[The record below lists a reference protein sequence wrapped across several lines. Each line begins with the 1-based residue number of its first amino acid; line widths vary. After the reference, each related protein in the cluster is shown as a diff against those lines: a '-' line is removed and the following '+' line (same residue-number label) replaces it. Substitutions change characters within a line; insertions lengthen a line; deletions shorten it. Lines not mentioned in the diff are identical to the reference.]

1 MFQLLKNLPP
11 VTKNLLIINVMM
23 FLLTW
28 FFRAQGIDLISLL
41 GAHYV
46 NSPLFEPYQIVT
58 HFFMHSTAI
67 FHIFFNMFALVMF
80 GSLLEKIWGPK
91 RFFIFYIT
99 SAVGAFLFY
108 NALGAYELYQIK
120 TQLSDLGYN
129 TVALKQY
136 LTMGVEFTYNPRD
149 EALLASYMS
158 KAITP
163 MVGASGAVFGVMA
176 AFAYLF
182 PNTELM
188 LMFIPFPIK
197 AKFLIGGYFL
207 LELYLSF
214 QNSAGDSVAHLA
226 HVGGAVVGFIFV
238 FIWGKKNKNFY

>member
-1 MFQLLKNLPP
+1 MFQFLNNVPP
-11 VTKNLLIINVMM
+11 VTKNILIINVLM

-28 FFRAQGIDLISLL
+28 FFRSQGVDLISLL

-46 NSPLFEPYQIVT
+46 NSPLFEPYQVVT
-58 HFFMHSTAI
+58 HFFMHSTSI

-99 SAVGAFLFY
+99 SAIGAFLFY
-108 NALGAYELYQIK
+108 NALGAYELYQLK
-120 TQLSDLGYN
+120 QQLTALGYN
-129 TVALKQY
+129 AVELKQY
-136 LTMGVEFTYNPRD
+136 LTMGVEFSYNPKD
-149 EALLASYMS
+149 ELLLASYMS
-158 KAITP
+158 KSITP

-207 LELYLSF
+207 LELYMSF

-226 HVGGAVVGFIFV
+226 HVGGAVVGFVLVLF
-238 FIWGKKNKNFY
+238 WGKQNKNFY

>member
-1 MFQLLKNLPP
+1 MG
-11 VTKNLLIINVMM
+11 T
-23 FLLTW
+23 
-28 FFRAQGIDLISLL
+28 
-41 GAHYV
+41 
-46 NSPLFEPYQIVT
+46 
-58 HFFMHSTAI
+58 
-67 FHIFFNMFALVMF
+67 
-80 GSLLEKIWGPK
+80 K

-99 SAVGAFLFY
+99 SAIGAFLFY

-120 TQLSDLGYN
+120 VQLSDLGYN
-129 TVALKQY
+129 AVELKQY
-136 LTMGVEFTYNPRD
+136 LTMDVPFSYNPKD

-188 LMFIPFPIK
+188 LMFIPFPVK

-214 QNSAGDSVAHLA
+214 QNAAGDSVAHLA
-226 HVGGAVVGFIFV
+226 HVGGAVVGFILV
-238 FIWGKKNKNFY
+238 MIWGKKNKNFY